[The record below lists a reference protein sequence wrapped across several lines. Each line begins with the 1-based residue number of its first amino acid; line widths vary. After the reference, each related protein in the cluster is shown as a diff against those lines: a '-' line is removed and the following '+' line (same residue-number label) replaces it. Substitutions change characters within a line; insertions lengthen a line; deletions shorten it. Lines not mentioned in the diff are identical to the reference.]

1 MAKAFVFSG
10 GGAYAVP
17 ELGIVK
23 YIEEARLFN
32 PDTDLAI
39 GTSFG
44 AIAAGSLTLNHS
56 PQNMLKM
63 LEDFDKISRK
73 VLTSSSIA
81 WSAFSFP
88 FLWGLKSLINIL
100 APYFGGFENNK
111 TWPKGLITC
120 STDLTTFS
128 PFYFND
134 ATFASDQI
142 PVLEAVASSASI
154 PFVFQPVSH
163 HGHVF
168 VDGGIVE
175 NVPTTPAEEKEE
187 IYVFGHQPGRNYR
200 VAIDSLESYFGAIV
214 EGAIF
219 RLNEMNTVYEQQDN
233 FIGYHSQA
241 KHILDFSN
249 YQTDFQ
255 EGYQKAKA
263 YFERRN

>member
-1 MAKAFVFSG
+1 MTKAFVFSG

-23 YIEEARLFN
+23 YIEEAHLFN

-44 AIAAGSLTLNHS
+44 AIAAGSLTLKHS
-56 PQNMLKM
+56 PQEMLKM
-63 LEDFDKISRK
+63 LENFNKVGRK

-81 WSAFSFP
+81 WSALSFP

-100 APYFGGFENNK
+100 APYFGGFENNRK
-111 TWPKGLITC
+111 WPKGLITC

-128 PFYFND
+128 PFYFD
-134 ATFASDQI
+134 QSTFTCDQI
-142 PVLEAVASSASI
+142 PVLVAVAASASI
-154 PFVFQPVSH
+154 PFVFQPVNH
-163 HGHVF
+163 HGHVL

-175 NVPTTPAEEKEE
+175 NVPTTQAEGKEE
-187 IYVFGHQPGRNYR
+187 VYVFGHQPGKNYH
-200 VAIDSLESYFGAIV
+200 VEIDNLESYFGAIF

-219 RLNEMNTVYEQQDN
+219 RLNEMNTQYEQQDN
-233 FIGYHSQA
+233 FMGFHSQA

-249 YQTDFQ
+249 CQKDFQ
-255 EGYQKAKA
+255 EGYQKAKE